1 MVFDCWF
8 AQVRLS
14 NKSVTFGDRDANT
27 SQVCGTRSNDFMV
40 VFFVTGFITWLN
52 VGISNDF
59 VVRWLRGWL
68 LGWPIA
74 ALAVIT
80 LAPLGELITRL
91 IVRKLS

>member
-1 MVFDCWF
+1 MQIQARYVGP
-8 AQVRLS
+8 V
-14 NKSVTFGDRDANT
+14 VMT
-27 SQVCGTRSNDFMV
+27 FMV

-74 ALAVIT
+74 AVAVIT

>member
-1 MVFDCWF
+1 METEMQIQARYVGP
-8 AQVRLS
+8 V
-14 NKSVTFGDRDANT
+14 VMT
-27 SQVCGTRSNDFMV
+27 FMV

-80 LAPLGELITRL
+80 LAPLGELITKL

>member
-1 MVFDCWF
+1 MLIQARYVGP
-8 AQVRLS
+8 V
-14 NKSVTFGDRDANT
+14 VMT
-27 SQVCGTRSNDFMV
+27 FMV

-80 LAPLGELITRL
+80 LAPLGELITKL
-91 IVRKLS
+91 IVRKLF

>member
-1 MVFDCWF
+1 MQIQARYVGP
-8 AQVRLS
+8 V
-14 NKSVTFGDRDANT
+14 VMT
-27 SQVCGTRSNDFMV
+27 FMV

-52 VGISNDF
+52 VGLSNDF
-59 VVRWLRGWL
+59 IVRWLRGWL

-91 IVRKLS
+91 IVMKLS

>member
-1 MVFDCWF
+1 MLIQPRYVGP
-8 AQVRLS
+8 V
-14 NKSVTFGDRDANT
+14 VMT
-27 SQVCGTRSNDFMV
+27 FMV

-80 LAPLGELITRL
+80 LAPLGELITKL

>member
-1 MVFDCWF
+1 MQIQARYVGP
-8 AQVRLS
+8 V
-14 NKSVTFGDRDANT
+14 VMT
-27 SQVCGTRSNDFMV
+27 FMV

>member
-1 MVFDCWF
+1 MQIQARYVGP
-8 AQVRLS
+8 V
-14 NKSVTFGDRDANT
+14 VMT
-27 SQVCGTRSNDFMV
+27 FMV

-80 LAPLGELITRL
+80 LAPLGELITEL

>member
-1 MVFDCWF
+1 MLIQARYVGP
-8 AQVRLS
+8 V
-14 NKSVTFGDRDANT
+14 VMT
-27 SQVCGTRSNDFMV
+27 FMV

>member
-1 MVFDCWF
+1 MQIQARYVGP
-8 AQVRLS
+8 V
-14 NKSVTFGDRDANT
+14 VMT
-27 SQVCGTRSNDFMV
+27 FMV

-91 IVRKLS
+91 IVTKLS

>member
-1 MVFDCWF
+1 METEMQIQARYVGP
-8 AQVRLS
+8 V
-14 NKSVTFGDRDANT
+14 VMT
-27 SQVCGTRSNDFMV
+27 FMV

-80 LAPLGELITRL
+80 LAPLGELITKL
-91 IVRKLS
+91 IVGTLS

>member
-1 MVFDCWF
+1 MQIQARYVGP
-8 AQVRLS
+8 V
-14 NKSVTFGDRDANT
+14 VMT
-27 SQVCGTRSNDFMV
+27 FMV

-74 ALAVIT
+74 ALTVIT

>member
-1 MVFDCWF
+1 MLIQARYVGP
-8 AQVRLS
+8 V
-14 NKSVTFGDRDANT
+14 VMT
-27 SQVCGTRSNDFMV
+27 FMV

-80 LAPLGELITRL
+80 LAPLGELITKL

>member
-1 MVFDCWF
+1 MQIQARYVGP
-8 AQVRLS
+8 V
-14 NKSVTFGDRDANT
+14 VMT
-27 SQVCGTRSNDFMV
+27 FMV

-80 LAPLGELITRL
+80 LAPLGELITKL
-91 IVRKLS
+91 IVTKLS

>member
-1 MVFDCWF
+1 METEMLIQARYVGP
-8 AQVRLS
+8 V
-14 NKSVTFGDRDANT
+14 VMT
-27 SQVCGTRSNDFMV
+27 FMV

-80 LAPLGELITRL
+80 LAPLGELITKL

>member
-1 MVFDCWF
+1 MQIQARYVGP
-8 AQVRLS
+8 V
-14 NKSVTFGDRDANT
+14 VMT
-27 SQVCGTRSNDFMV
+27 FMV

-91 IVRKLS
+91 IVRNFPRNFGLNRAHVCFALVSF

>member
-1 MVFDCWF
+1 MQIQARYVGP
-8 AQVRLS
+8 V
-14 NKSVTFGDRDANT
+14 VMT
-27 SQVCGTRSNDFMV
+27 FMV

-80 LAPLGELITRL
+80 LAPLGALITKL

>member
-1 MVFDCWF
+1 MLIQARYVGP
-8 AQVRLS
+8 V
-14 NKSVTFGDRDANT
+14 VMT
-27 SQVCGTRSNDFMV
+27 FMV

-59 VVRWLRGWL
+59 VLRWLRGWL

-80 LAPLGELITRL
+80 LAPLGELITKL

>member
-1 MVFDCWF
+1 MQIQARYVGP
-8 AQVRLS
+8 V
-14 NKSVTFGDRDANT
+14 VMT
-27 SQVCGTRSNDFMV
+27 FMV

-74 ALAVIT
+74 ALAVIM
-80 LAPLGELITRL
+80 LAPLGELITKL

>member
-1 MVFDCWF
+1 MLIQARYVGP
-8 AQVRLS
+8 V
-14 NKSVTFGDRDANT
+14 VMT
-27 SQVCGTRSNDFMV
+27 FMV

-80 LAPLGELITRL
+80 LAPLGELITGL

>member
-1 MVFDCWF
+1 MLIQARYVGP
-8 AQVRLS
+8 V
-14 NKSVTFGDRDANT
+14 VMT
-27 SQVCGTRSNDFMV
+27 FMV

-59 VVRWLRGWL
+59 VVLWLRGWL

>member
-1 MVFDCWF
+1 MQIQARYVGP
-8 AQVRLS
+8 V
-14 NKSVTFGDRDANT
+14 VMT
-27 SQVCGTRSNDFMV
+27 FMV

-59 VVRWLRGWL
+59 IVRWLRGWL

-91 IVRKLS
+91 IVTKLS

>member
-1 MVFDCWF
+1 METEMLIQARYVGP
-8 AQVRLS
+8 V
-14 NKSVTFGDRDANT
+14 VMT
-27 SQVCGTRSNDFMV
+27 FMV

>member
-1 MVFDCWF
+1 MLIQARYVGP
-8 AQVRLS
+8 V
-14 NKSVTFGDRDANT
+14 VMT
-27 SQVCGTRSNDFMV
+27 FMV

-80 LAPLGELITRL
+80 LTPLGELITRL

>member
-1 MVFDCWF
+1 MQIQAKYVGP
-8 AQVRLS
+8 V
-14 NKSVTFGDRDANT
+14 VMT
-27 SQVCGTRSNDFMV
+27 FMV